1 VVIDGADNFP
11 VRYLLNDACVKL
23 GKPLVYGAVH
33 RFEGQ
38 VSVYDAGRHR
48 GVVPCYRCLFPEPPP
63 PEAAPNCAE
72 AGVLGVLPGVI
83 GLLQATEA
91 IKLILGIGESLA
103 GRLLSFDALSMR
115 SAKPGCGRTRIAWCA
130 RRDVNSR
137 IHRLCEVLRG
147 TLRRATMAGRSGR
160 KGRSRVVRSIAAI
173 ALLIIG
179 PTCIAQTAS
188 APPPAPTA
196 APAPTTATTPVPAAA
211 TNPVPAA
218 ATNPVPANV
227 LASPICS
234 RIPQTPPSYAA
245 RIALAACVENSLWF
259 GPFIDPQ
266 GRLASITVS
275 ESERLR
281 LRDGSTPAWQRVAE
295 YWKGS
300 GLLAQMSHF
309 PGAADCSYGGGGH
322 LQAASCR
329 AFLSD
334 TPWSAVFVSYVMA
347 RAGLPGFNGSASHID
362 FVRDAYRHP
371 ESSPYTFNDPDV
383 ACRLEAT
390 CCAFRAG
397 ATRSGRRGCAISWP
411 AVPATG

>member
-1 VVIDGADNFP
+1 
-11 VRYLLNDACVKL
+11 
-23 GKPLVYGAVH
+23 
-33 RFEGQ
+33 
-38 VSVYDAGRHR
+38 
-48 GVVPCYRCLFPEPPP
+48 
-63 PEAAPNCAE
+63 
-72 AGVLGVLPGVI
+72 
-83 GLLQATEA
+83 
-91 IKLILGIGESLA
+91 
-103 GRLLSFDALSMR
+103 
-115 SAKPGCGRTRIAWCA
+115 
-130 RRDVNSR
+130 
-137 IHRLCEVLRG
+137 
-147 TLRRATMAGRSGR
+147 MAGRSGR

-173 ALLIIG
+173 ALAIIG

-188 APPPAPTA
+188 APPPAPTT
-196 APAPTTATTPVPAAA
+196 APTPIPTAAA
-211 TNPVPAA
+211 NPA
-218 ATNPVPANV
+218 PANV

-245 RIALAACVENSLWF
+245 RIALAACVENLLWF

-347 RAGLPGFNGSASHID
+347 RAGLPGFNRSASHID

-371 ESSPYTFNDPDV
+371 ETSPYTFNDPDV
-383 ACRLEAT
+383 AMPSGGDLLCFSRGRNTLGSEGMRDFLASGSGDGLNMHCDIVVAANPGGDDRLYLVGGNVLQGVTMRVLPLNRGGAIWGLPRRTGIPGGCQPGQEAACSFNRQDWVALLKLKPLPAPRGMLPLPGAQPQ
-390 CCAFRAG
+390 CC
-397 ATRSGRRGCAISWP
+397 TQCPLPMPENLRRCPVLQRPVDALP
-411 AVPATG
+411 APADR